1 MADTLPDEI
10 ISEILAPALKVQE
23 HMFTN
28 LSSKSPFAKY
38 SVSSSAALLVCKAW
52 LRVATPLLYNV
63 VVLRSKGQARA
74 LQDALRLNSGLGRWI
89 KKLRV
94 EGGLATSMKLVL
106 EYAPN
111 ITDIFLSLQI
121 HSSDSSSGLV
131 AGLPQINPTR
141 LIIYDDQ
148 SNPLRNKAVVQLMNT
163 LETCALRWTNLSTV
177 VLPYVSLGVLRESF
191 VLKLCAAKTLKTVSI
206 PFPRVDMM
214 AHLAQIAEAPSLEAI
229 EIRAKLTKSK
239 STGLPPTTDPR
250 LQSLLAWADNPK
262 VPVVRKYTLTARPPA
277 DPTFRPLSTTP
288 QPVTDKIWSRILF
301 FAMLGLELRPKKLIA
316 AQKKLNERAA
326 ASKRLR
332 FLLVSKLFHR
342 LGLPYLYR
350 IPVVSTRRLQSFA
363 DTLTRNSSLA
373 AQIRV
378 LEVRS
383 QWHWMNQ
390 TSPPPQI
397 FAHTTHLRRLLGER
411 TVLSWAAVCAL
422 GENAGGTI
430 EEISGMMFARP
441 EEGEQGATVLERFTA
456 LRVLAWDAAGTPPAP
471 FFNPTESVPTAALP
485 ALESLT
491 LKTGDTVGAFA
502 QMEFPNLRC
511 VFIHVGRNTVKSEKI
526 DFLRA
531 HGAKI
536 QSFRIDGVT
545 VGAGQSALVLCPNMS
560 VLSCRVDN
568 ADQYDLGDRGLPA
581 QFQHAY
587 LAKLVLVKHA
597 GPNKLKEEQDW
608 ISFFSTFATAHLP
621 ALREVRIPACE
632 WPTAEHAIT
641 KSVWVCAA
649 EELLERGIKLTN
661 KTGVE
666 WHPRL
671 KAQGR
676 GRKQSSTDP
685 AAVTG
690 G

>member
-23 HMFTN
+23 HMFAN

-38 SVSSSAALLVCKAW
+38 SVSSSAVLLVCKAW

-74 LQDALRLNSGLGRWI
+74 LQDALRLNRDLGRWI

-94 EGGLATSMKLVL
+94 EGGLASSMKQVL

-148 SNPLRNKAVVQLMNT
+148 NNPLRNKAVVQLMET
-163 LETCALRWTNLSTV
+163 LESCAPQWTNLNTV
-177 VLPYVSLGVLRESF
+177 VLPYVSLSVLRESF

-206 PFPRVDMM
+206 PFPRADMM
-214 AHLAQIAEAPSLEAI
+214 PHLIQIAQAPSLEAI
-229 EIRAKLTKSK
+229 EIRAKLTKTK
-239 STGLPPTTDPR
+239 SIGLPPTTNPR
-250 LQSLLAWADNPK
+250 LKALLAWADNLKLPA
-262 VPVVRKYTLTARPPA
+262 VRKYTLTARPPA

-288 QPVTDKIWSRILF
+288 QSVTDKIWSRILF

-316 AQKKLNERAA
+316 AQKKMNERAA

-350 IPVVSTRRLQSFA
+350 LSVLSTRGLQSFA
-363 DTLTRNSSLA
+363 ETLTGTPSLA
-373 AQIRV
+373 THIRV
-378 LEVRS
+378 LDVRS
-383 QWHWMNQ
+383 HWSNA
-390 TSPPPQI
+390 SPPPQI
-397 FAHTTHLRRLLGER
+397 FVHTTRLRRLLGER
-411 TVLSWAAVCAL
+411 TVLSWAAVRAL
-422 GENAGGTI
+422 GESAGGTI

-441 EEGEQGATVLERFTA
+441 EEGDQGAAVLERFTA
-456 LRVLAWDAAGTPPAP
+456 LRVLAWDAAGRAPPVP
-471 FFNPTESVPTAALP
+471 FFNPAEPVPAAALP

-491 LKTGDTVGAFA
+491 LKTGDTVGVFA
-502 QMEFPNLRC
+502 QMELPNLRG
-511 VFIHVGRNTVKSEKI
+511 VFIHVGRNTVKSAKI

-536 QSFRIDGVT
+536 QSFRIDGVA
-545 VGAGQSALVLCPNMS
+545 VDVGQSALVLCPNMNT
-560 VLSCRVDN
+560 LSCRVDH

-587 LAKLVLVKHA
+587 LTKLVLVKHA
-597 GPNKLKEEQDW
+597 GPNKSKEEQDW
-608 ISFFSTFATAHLP
+608 TSFFSTFATAHLP

-641 KSVWVCAA
+641 KSVWVGAA

-676 GRKQSSTDP
+676 ARKQSSTDP

-690 G
+690 V